1 MKARVGIIAL
11 VLSLSIFTFTCKDSG
26 ESNIEKEPNNLSFA
40 KYYESYEVDIEP
52 DAAGYQLPLDI
63 NDIVN
68 VNEIKKIVDYNSIS
82 NLIEQNGFAIVESP
96 QHRDD
101 DIEFLYKSFSE
112 MGIPVFV
119 TIDTLLHIYHIQ
131 FEWAIRDIEDRQFA
145 SDINDL
151 TDALLNYSLELY
163 DQLEGDL
170 KEAAIR
176 NVAYLSVAQKLI
188 DPNASIPELVDDIVA
203 NELAKIEDH
212 SEFKPSDIFIYYEDY
227 TQYAPRS
234 HHAWSDRLKLYFK
247 TMMWYGRMGFLLKGG
262 PGGLI
267 SQQDAKIQTLQA
279 FLLATSLDKV
289 RIGQRTALDIWD
301 RMHAIMSFFV
311 GVPDDLTPYD
321 YLSVLNKV
329 FGDSFK
335 LTELDDPHNFQT
347 LKTELELLPLP
358 KILGGIGD
366 PYAGSLEENLDKT
379 RGMRL
384 MGQCFVPDSY
394 MFQRLVFPKV
404 GSYIGDPNTRPF
416 TYGEFRGRGTRGY
429 PRGLDVMALIGSPDA
444 KQILIDEGD
453 TNYVDYWT
461 RFEELKSEFDQLS
474 QTDWNRNI
482 YWSWL
487 YTLKTLLSRLP
498 EGYPNFM
505 RTSAWQKRQ
514 LHVALASW
522 TELRHDTNLYAKM
535 SGWPAAIIIP
545 VKPLSPTGYVEPVPV
560 FWGRLLS
567 LTRMT
572 IRGLTDLDAL
582 SPEGM
587 KRLNALEDV
596 LSRLVTIATKELEN
610 QMLSEDDYTFIKDFA
625 ASLEP
630 ITSGIIPTHLTTA
643 LVADV
648 HTNGLEGLIV
658 EEAVGRLDLI
668 VVACSA
674 PDGSIYL
681 AVGPLLSHYE
691 FKHPVSDRLSD
702 ESWQLLLYSPYKL
715 EKPDRPKW
723 YVPLMRSSDNSSTV
737 KP

>member
-1 MKARVGIIAL
+1 
-11 VLSLSIFTFTCKDSG
+11 
-26 ESNIEKEPNNLSFA
+26 
-40 KYYESYEVDIEP
+40 
-52 DAAGYQLPLDI
+52 
-63 NDIVN
+63 
-68 VNEIKKIVDYNSIS
+68 
-82 NLIEQNGFAIVESP
+82 
-96 QHRDD
+96 
-101 DIEFLYKSFSE
+101 
-112 MGIPVFV
+112 
-119 TIDTLLHIYHIQ
+119 
-131 FEWAIRDIEDRQFA
+131 
-145 SDINDL
+145 
-151 TDALLNYSLELY
+151 
-163 DQLEGDL
+163 
-170 KEAAIR
+170 
-176 NVAYLSVAQKLI
+176 
-188 DPNASIPELVDDIVA
+188 
-203 NELAKIEDH
+203 
-212 SEFKPSDIFIYYEDY
+212 
-227 TQYAPRS
+227 
-234 HHAWSDRLKLYFK
+234 
-247 TMMWYGRMGFLLKGG
+247 
-262 PGGLI
+262 LI

-301 RMHAIMSFFV
+301 RMHTIMSFFV

-321 YLSVLNKV
+321 YLSVLNKI
-329 FGDSFK
+329 FGKSFK
-335 LTELDDPHNFQT
+335 LTELDDPHNFQR

-358 KILGGIGD
+358 KILGDIGD
-366 PYAGSLEENLDKT
+366 PLAESLEENLDKT

-384 MGQCFVPDSY
+384 MGQRFVPDSY

-416 TYGEFRGRGTRGY
+416 TWGMGTRGY
-429 PRGLDVMALIGSPDA
+429 PRGLDVMAMIGSPDA
-444 KQILIDEGD
+444 EQILINEGD
-453 TNYVDYWT
+453 TNYEGYWT
-461 RFEELKSEFDQLS
+461 RFGELKSEFDQLS

-487 YTLKTLLSRLP
+487 YTLKPLLSRLP

-535 SGWPAAIIIP
+535 SGWPAGFKIP
-545 VKPLSPTGYVEPVPV
+545 VKSLPPTGYVEPVPV
-560 FWGRLLS
+560 FWGRLLA

-572 IRGLTDLDAL
+572 IRGLTDLEAL

-610 QMLSEDDYTFIKDFA
+610 QMLSEDEYTFIKDFA

-630 ITSGIIPTHLTTA
+630 ITSGIPPTYLETT

-658 EEAVGRLDLI
+658 EEAVGKLDLI

-691 FKHPVSDRLSD
+691 FKHPISDRLSD
-702 ESWQLLLYSPYKL
+702 ESWQFLLYSPYKL
-715 EKPDRPKW
+715 KKPDRPKW
-723 YVPLMRSSDNSSTV
+723 YVPLMRLSDNSSTIQ
-737 KP
+737 P